1 MSTKMTILHLHQTTT
16 VSFLIISNSISHTIT
31 QRYIFQDTD
40 IVVKCTP
47 TPPPKKKHGWGVGW
61 GKVT

>member
-1 MSTKMTILHLHQTTT
+1 MTILHLHQTTT
-16 VSFLIISNSISHTIT
+16 VSFLILSNSISHTIT

-47 TPPPKKKHGWGVGW
+47 PPPKKKHGWGVGW